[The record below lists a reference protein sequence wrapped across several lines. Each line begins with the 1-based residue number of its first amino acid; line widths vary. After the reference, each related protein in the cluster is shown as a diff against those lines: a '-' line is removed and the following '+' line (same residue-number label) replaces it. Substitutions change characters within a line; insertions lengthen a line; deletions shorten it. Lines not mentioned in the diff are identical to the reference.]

1 MNVRIMLE
9 DIERH
14 APDVLLP
21 PDPEFAEDYAQ
32 AVAFGRECAAR
43 SRIAFV
49 FLARNSMPWLPRTLD
64 LIEETG
70 AMFKLWSAFAMEN
83 DSEDAT
89 KDVLA
94 AWADG
99 QQRQAS
105 LNSYKRPH
113 LSHTMTQ
120 ERTVALAEYRNA
132 CRQWVQDGEPVDLVC
147 VLDSDSWG
155 GWSVDG
161 VATSVAHITRE
172 DWWGLASYSW
182 CEMNTAIGPFAA
194 GYDAWACRWTWWN
207 QRSHDW
213 FHHLHLP
220 VGSRPV
226 EMNSAFGQ
234 LAVYRA
240 DAYLR
245 GRYSGETCE
254 HVPYHKSIAEHP
266 ETRGRFGLNPSSRVT
281 SFWVPTNGGQHDSD

>member
-1 MNVRIMLE
+1 MPSISIEEV
-9 DIERH
+9 ERH

-21 PDPEFAEDYAQ
+21 PDPEFAEDYAE
-32 AVAFGRECAAR
+32 AVRLGRAAAAEA
-43 SRIAFV
+43 SIAIV

-64 LIEETG
+64 LVEKTG
-70 AMFKLWSAFAMEN
+70 ACFKSWKAFSFEN
-83 DSEDAT
+83 DSTDDT
-89 KDVLA
+89 KEVLKAWGDHVQRDV
-94 AWADG
+94 
-99 QQRQAS
+99 S
-105 LNSYKRPH
+105 LNINHRPH
-113 LSHTMTQ
+113 LSHTMTR
-120 ERTVALAEYRNA
+120 ERTHALAEYREQ
-132 CRQWVQDGEPVDLVC
+132 CQHWVRHGDPVDYVA
-147 VLDSDSWG
+147 VVDSDSWG
-155 GWSVDG
+155 GWSIDG
-161 VATSVAHITRE
+161 LLTSIAHMERS

-182 CEMNTAIGPFAA
+182 CELNTPSGPFPA

-266 ETRGRFGLNPSSRVT
+266 DTQGRFGLNPSSRVV
-281 SFWVPTNGGQHDSD
+281 SFWVPRERL